1 MSSSHWR
8 ASRRRA
14 ISGCS
19 RVTLFQRSLPRVR
32 SSDGGATCKSVFSRS
47 DRPSRRSSPDAI
59 ILLGYGHHENIGVGL
74 VVFPVSIILL
84 SIIFGWLRMK
94 TGSIWSS
101 SIAHG
106 ATDSFGASLALLF
119 FLGGPKFTFVGYL
132 GILSWITLGALC
144 AWILL
149 TQAADYND
157 SSLTTEGSAERV
169 GDRV

>member
-1 MSSSHWR
+1 M
-8 ASRRRA
+8 AE
-14 ISGCS
+14 
-19 RVTLFQRSLPRVR
+19 LPANPSFR
-32 SSDGGATCKSVFSRS
+32 GATGPRGGGHWTRLFFSE
-47 DRPSRRSSPDAI
+47 
-59 ILLGYGHHENIGVGL
+59 HHENIGVGL

-132 GILSWITLGALC
+132 GILSWIPLGALC

-157 SSLTTEGSAERV
+157 SSLTTEGSAEHV